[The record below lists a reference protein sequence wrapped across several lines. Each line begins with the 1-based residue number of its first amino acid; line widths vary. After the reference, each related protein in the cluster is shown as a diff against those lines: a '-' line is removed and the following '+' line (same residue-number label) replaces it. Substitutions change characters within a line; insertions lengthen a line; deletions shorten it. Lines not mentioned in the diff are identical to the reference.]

1 MSNAQTIRQFLG
13 TSADWP
19 SYFIAVVDAAKRS
32 SSVETHEFGLIPYLF
47 TDPEDVFLVAL
58 PGFDV
63 PHVPQQPPGPKPAL
77 PDNPTA
83 AQLNLYT
90 AQFNAWKYDAEHF
103 SQLRTDI
110 SNFLSVYLGS
120 LPEVTL
126 TSIRDPLH
134 GTSLLSL
141 ATTTT
146 SIRNLYGTL
155 SPADLTANEALL
167 NKPYVSSTTIREYTA
182 SHLTAHAIAECNGQP
197 FSEHQKVRFLEKGLT
212 PSGLYNNQLLIWL
225 STHSRVDQ
233 QTFAELST
241 VLHGWADT
249 LGHTTTGALGY
260 SAAAFDAAVAAAV
273 QAMQKPTAHNN
284 NRANRP
290 TTTTAPQRPNFHGPP
305 QYCWTHGSGHS
316 GKVCRSPSHGH
327 IKEATFA
334 NKMGGHA

>member
-32 SSVETHEFGLIPYLF
+32 SSVETHGFGLIPYLF
-47 TDPEDVFLVAL
+47 IDPEDVFLVAL

-167 NKPYVSSTTIREYTA
+167 NKPYVIRRRSANTQPPTSPPMPLLNAMA
-182 SHLTAHAIAECNGQP
+182 SHSRSTRKFDFLRKASLLLVYIITSFSYGYLPIHAWTSKHLQNSAQFFTDGP
-197 FSEHQKVRFLEKGLT
+197 
-212 PSGLYNNQLLIWL
+212 
-225 STHSRVDQ
+225 
-233 QTFAELST
+233 
-241 VLHGWADT
+241 T
-249 LGHTTTGALGY
+249 L
-260 SAAAFDAAVAAAV
+260 
-273 QAMQKPTAHNN
+273 
-284 NRANRP
+284 
-290 TTTTAPQRPNFHGPP
+290 
-305 QYCWTHGSGHS
+305 
-316 GKVCRSPSHGH
+316 
-327 IKEATFA
+327 
-334 NKMGGHA
+334 